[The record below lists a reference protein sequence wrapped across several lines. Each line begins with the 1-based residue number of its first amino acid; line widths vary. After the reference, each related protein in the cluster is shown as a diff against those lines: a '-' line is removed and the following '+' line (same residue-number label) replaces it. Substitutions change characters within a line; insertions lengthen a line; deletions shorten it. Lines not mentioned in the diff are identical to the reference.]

1 MTYSELSIVDY
12 LAFKAGAKARA
23 SADLGKHLF
32 LVVAPATSQIY
43 KEVFNE
49 DPGLLFTSLASAL
62 AYAND
67 GSTSSFIPTT
77 IYVAQGSY
85 TSTTPTIISK
95 EQSGLR
101 VYFEK
106 GSVLTTATPLG
117 AGNGVLEIEAH
128 EVEIVGSPKITN
140 TQASQTGWAVVIG
153 GTLSTEGFGTGA
165 YIENLVVN
173 GDLTTTDFVG
183 NVLVRGVTDLV
194 IKDSLLYASTGTTS
208 EVISMIQATDGAGYT
223 RDGARPRLI
232 NVQAIANT
240 DSGNGV
246 IPLSVGDAS
255 HPRGVIDGGV
265 YVTDGSGKAIVL
277 TSADWT
283 LTGAGYAAS
292 TSTIGAGVPIDL
304 VTATTINIGQFYVKD
319 NNANTAAT
327 LFDQTNV

>member
-1 MTYSELSIVDY
+1 MTYSNLSTIDY
-12 LAFKAGAKARA
+12 LAVKSGAKARV
-23 SADLGKHLF
+23 SADLGKNLF

-43 KEVFNE
+43 KEVQKE
-49 DPGLLFTSLASAL
+49 DPSVLFTTLALAL
-62 AYAND
+62 AYAID
-67 GSTSSFIPTT
+67 GSATSYIPTT

-95 EQSGLR
+95 EQTGLR
-101 VYFEK
+101 VFFEK
-106 GSVLTTATPLG
+106 GSLLTTATALG
-117 AGNGVLEIEAH
+117 AGNGVLEIEATD
-128 EVEIVGSPKITN
+128 VEIVGSPKIAN
-140 TQASQTGWAVVIG
+140 TQATQTGWAVVIG
-153 GTLSTEGFGTGA
+153 GTLETEGFGTGA

-183 NVLVRGVTDLV
+183 NVLIRGVTDLV
-194 IKDSLLYASTGTTS
+194 MEDCLLYASTGTTS
-208 EVISMIQATDGAGYT
+208 EIISMIQATDGVAYT

-265 YVTDGSGKAIVL
+265 YNTDGSGKAIVL
-277 TSADWT
+277 TSEGWT
-283 LTGAGYAAS
+283 FTGAGVALS

-319 NNANTAAT
+319 NNANTGAT